1 MYKRHTNSAQ
11 PVTNSKRTQRQKSG
25 KCLNVRAYLH
35 KFSGPLIVL
44 IKSPS
49 PAACCWRS
57 QKRKVA
63 FFVVAYYDG
72 LFVLENAE
80 GASSLPRLHV
90 LFVYLHT
97 CACACVPVW
106 WADCLSPYVCSCC
119 SPFFSVLPNAAERLL
134 SLKMIRYGWKVQTFW
149 GASNHQTFTV
159 SYDSVYRRG
168 EKRGDF
174 LWWVMFA

>member
-11 PVTNSKRTQRQKSG
+11 TVTNSKRTQRQKSG

-63 FFVVAYYDG
+63 FFVIAYYDG

-90 LFVYLHT
+90 LFVYLHMST
-97 CACACVPVW
+97 RVRVHV
-106 WADCLSPYVCSCC
+106 CLFDGLIVCPHMFAVVAP
-119 SPFFSVLPNAAERLL
+119 PFFLC
-134 SLKMIRYGWKVQTFW
+134 
-149 GASNHQTFTV
+149 
-159 SYDSVYRRG
+159 YRTQQNVFCR
-168 EKRGDF
+168 
-174 LWWVMFA
+174 